1 MRDWLRRAPSVCASP
16 AANNPNST
24 HPTRKTPYP
33 LRVGS
38 DKCLVDVIY
47 FLAMKLRVTMEGQS
61 GMSEAQASRNEG
73 GLTRAEYMRLFIASA
88 LSMMMTLVFNG
99 TLYLA
104 YDGIFDWSRDVS
116 TATSIALAVVCLVI
130 ARKRPALIRPRMLT
144 VCTIGLSVAGY
155 ALCAAGVAF
164 GSAPAIVAGVIAV
177 APIDL
182 WSTILWLL
190 SIARLPR
197 RQACL
202 CIATSSLVGITLAF
216 AVNEWAPYGL
226 VNLIAATSSVA
237 IVILCL
243 PLTQGFFKRLPLVE
257 LTSSQQVAQPEAV
270 LPLSHAF
277 YAYIFVFSV
286 TYGFALRCE
295 NYAGPL
301 VSTIAS
307 LASSGAVALYAW
319 KTKSATKVDSLFVAA
334 FFSVAAGFMF
344 VLTGDARTGQLAS
357 TLLMMGYMC
366 LQLLIWLALSAAAQR
381 NTAEAIPTICWG
393 SAVSYVGIVVGVTL
407 WLIPNDLLASLL
419 GGDKLLQDLLVIA
432 VLAGLV
438 LYTLLTRRSF
448 VFDTA
453 IEGIAP
459 DVAAPQVEVQYVDSL
474 ASRCEQ
480 AVARYSLTSREADVM
495 TLLAHGNTATRIQ
508 EELGISYNT
517 VKYHVKNVYAKMDV
531 HSQQEL
537 IDLLCE
543 KRAE

>member
-1 MRDWLRRAPSVCASP
+1 
-16 AANNPNST
+16 
-24 HPTRKTPYP
+24 
-33 LRVGS
+33 
-38 DKCLVDVIY
+38 
-47 FLAMKLRVTMEGQS
+47 
-61 GMSEAQASRNEG
+61 MSEAQTPDNENS
-73 GLTRAEYMRLFIASA
+73 LTRAESARLFVAGV

-104 YDGIFDWSRDVS
+104 YDGIFDWSREVS
-116 TATSIALAVVCLVI
+116 TATSIALAIACLAI
-130 ARKRPALIRPRMLT
+130 ARKRPALICPRTLT
-144 VCTIGLSVAGY
+144 VCTVGLSIAGY
-155 ALCAAGVAF
+155 ALCAVGVALNC
-164 GSAPAIVAGVIAV
+164 APAIVAGVMAV

-182 WSTILWLL
+182 WGTILWLL

-243 PLTQGFFKRLPLVE
+243 PLTQGFFNRLPLVE
-257 LTSSQQVAQPEAV
+257 PTSSQQVARPETV

-286 TYGFALRCE
+286 AYGFALRCE
-295 NYAGPL
+295 NYTGPL
-301 VSTIAS
+301 VPTIAS
-307 LASSGAVALYAW
+307 LASAGAVTLYAW
-319 KTKSATKVDSLFVAA
+319 KAKSATKVDSLFVAS
-334 FFSVAAGFMF
+334 FFSMAAGFMF

-357 TLLMMGYMC
+357 TLLMIGYMC

-393 SAVSYVGIVVGVTL
+393 SAVSYVGIVAGVML
-407 WLIPNDLLASLL
+407 WLIPNVFFAPLLN
-419 GGDKLLQDLLVIA
+419 GDKFLQDVLIIA
-432 VLAGLV
+432 ALAGLV

-480 AVARYSLTSREADVM
+480 ATTRYSLTSREADVM

-517 VKYHVKNVYAKMDV
+517 VKYHVKNVYAKMGV

-543 KRAE
+543 KKTR

>member
-1 MRDWLRRAPSVCASP
+1 
-16 AANNPNST
+16 
-24 HPTRKTPYP
+24 
-33 LRVGS
+33 
-38 DKCLVDVIY
+38 
-47 FLAMKLRVTMEGQS
+47 
-61 GMSEAQASRNEG
+61 MSEAQAPNNED
-73 GLTRAEYMRLFIASA
+73 GLTRTEYARLFIASA

-116 TATSIALAVVCLVI
+116 TATSIALAIACLMI
-130 ARKRPALIRPRMLT
+130 ARRRPGLIHPRGLT
-144 VCTIGLSVAGY
+144 LCTIGLSVVGY

-164 GSAPAIVAGVIAV
+164 ESAPAIVAGVIAV

-182 WSTILWLL
+182 WGIILWLL
-190 SIARLPR
+190 SLARLPR

-202 CIATSSLVGITLAF
+202 CMASSGLVGIALAF

-226 VNLIAATSSVA
+226 VNLVAAASSVA
-237 IVILCL
+237 VVVLCL

-257 LTSSQQVAQPEAV
+257 PTSSQQVAQPEAV

-286 TYGFALRCE
+286 AYGFALRCE

-319 KTKSATKVDSLFVAA
+319 KAKSATKVDSLFVAA
-334 FFSVAAGFMF
+334 FFSVATGFMF

-393 SAVSYVGIVVGVTL
+393 NAISYAGITVGVTL
-407 WLIPNDLLASLL
+407 WLVPNSFLAPLLA
-419 GGDKLLQDLLVIA
+419 GDKLLQNALVIA
-432 VLAGLV
+432 VLASLV

-448 VFDTA
+448 VFDAA

-480 AVARYSLTSREADVM
+480 AVTRYALTAREADVM

-508 EELGISYNT
+508 AELGISYNT
-517 VKYHVKNVYAKMDV
+517 VKYHVKNVYAKLDV

-543 KRAE
+543 KKAE

>member
-1 MRDWLRRAPSVCASP
+1 
-16 AANNPNST
+16 
-24 HPTRKTPYP
+24 
-33 LRVGS
+33 
-38 DKCLVDVIY
+38 
-47 FLAMKLRVTMEGQS
+47 
-61 GMSEAQASRNEG
+61 MSEAQTPGNESS
-73 GLTRAEYMRLFIASA
+73 LTRAESARLFVAGA

-116 TATSIALAVVCLVI
+116 TATSITLAIACLVI
-130 ARKRPALIRPRMLT
+130 ARKRPRLIRPRVLT
-144 VCTIGLSVAGY
+144 CCTIGLSIAGY
-155 ALCAAGVAF
+155 ALCAVGVALKC
-164 GSAPAIVAGVIAV
+164 APAIVAGVMAV

-182 WSTILWLL
+182 WGIILWLL
-190 SIARLPR
+190 SLARLPR
-197 RQACL
+197 RQACH
-202 CIATSSLVGITLAF
+202 CMATSSLMGIALAF

-226 VNLIAATSSVA
+226 VNLIAATSSVT

-257 LTSSQQVAQPEAV
+257 PTSSQRVAQPEAV

-286 TYGFALRCE
+286 AYGFALRCE

-393 SAVSYVGIVVGVTL
+393 NAVSYVGITVGVTL

-480 AVARYSLTSREADVM
+480 ATTRYSLTSREADVM

-517 VKYHVKNVYAKMDV
+517 VKYHVKNVYAKMGV

-543 KRAE
+543 KDAE

>member
-1 MRDWLRRAPSVCASP
+1 
-16 AANNPNST
+16 
-24 HPTRKTPYP
+24 
-33 LRVGS
+33 
-38 DKCLVDVIY
+38 
-47 FLAMKLRVTMEGQS
+47 
-61 GMSEAQASRNEG
+61 MSEAQTPNNED
-73 GLTRAEYMRLFIASA
+73 GLTRTEYTRLFIASA

-104 YDGIFDWSRDVS
+104 YDGIFDWSRDAS
-116 TATSIALAVVCLVI
+116 TATSITLAFVCLII
-130 ARKRPALIRPRMLT
+130 ARRRPGLIHPRGLT
-144 VCTIGLSVAGY
+144 LCTIGLSIAGY
-155 ALCAAGVAF
+155 TLCAAGVALKC
-164 GSAPAIVAGVIAV
+164 APAIVAGVMAV
-177 APIDL
+177 VPIDL
-182 WSTILWLL
+182 WGIVLWLL
-190 SIARLPR
+190 SLARLPR

-202 CIATSSLVGITLAF
+202 CMATSGLMGIALAF

-226 VNLIAATSSVA
+226 VNFIAAASSVA
-237 IVILCL
+237 VVVLCL

-257 LTSSQQVAQPEAV
+257 PTSSQQVAQPEAV

-277 YAYIFVFSV
+277 YTYIFVFSV
-286 TYGFALRCE
+286 AYGFALRCE

-301 VSTIAS
+301 TATVAS

-319 KTKSATKVDSLFVAA
+319 KAKSATKVDSLFVAA
-334 FFSVAAGFMF
+334 FFCVAAGFMF

-393 SAVSYVGIVVGVTL
+393 NAVSCVGITVGVTL
-407 WLIPNDLLASLL
+407 WLIPNDFFAPLL
-419 GGDKLLQDLLVIA
+419 GGDKLLQDVLVIV

-448 VFDTA
+448 VFDAA

-474 ASRCEQ
+474 AARCEQ
-480 AVARYSLTSREADVM
+480 AVALYSLTSREADVM
-495 TLLAHGNTATRIQ
+495 TSLAHGNTATRIQ
-508 EELGISYNT
+508 AELGISYNT
-517 VKYHVKNVYAKMDV
+517 VKYHVKNVYAKLGV

-543 KRAE
+543 KKAE

>member
-1 MRDWLRRAPSVCASP
+1 MVSVCASL

-24 HPTRKTPYP
+24 HPARKTPYP

-38 DKCLVDVIY
+38 DKRLLDVVY
-47 FLAMKLRVTMEGQS
+47 FLAMKLGVTMEGQ
-61 GMSEAQASRNEG
+61 GDMSETQASRNED

-104 YDGIFDWSRDVS
+104 YDGIFNWSRDLS
-116 TATSIALAVVCLVI
+116 TAVSIALAIACLVI

-155 ALCAAGVAF
+155 ALCAVGVVL
-164 GSAPAIVAGVIAV
+164 GSAPAIVAGVVAV

-182 WSTILWLL
+182 WGIVLWLL
-190 SIARLPR
+190 SLARLPR

-202 CIATSSLVGITLAF
+202 SMALSGLAGIVLAF
-216 AVNEWAPYGL
+216 AINEWAPYGL
-226 VNLIAATSSVA
+226 VNLIAAVSSVA
-237 IVILCL
+237 VVVLCR
-243 PLTQGFFKRLPLVE
+243 PLTQGFFERLPLVE
-257 LTSSQQVAQPEAV
+257 PTSSQQVAQPEAV

-277 YAYIFVFSV
+277 YVYIFVFSV
-286 TYGFALRCE
+286 AYGFALRCE

-301 VSTIAS
+301 TVSIAS

-319 KTKSATKVDSLFVAA
+319 KAKAATKVDSLFVAA
-334 FFSVAAGFMF
+334 FFSVAVGFMF

-393 SAVSYVGIVVGVTL
+393 NAISYAGITVGVTL
-407 WLIPNDLLASLL
+407 WLVPNSFLAPLLA
-419 GGDKLLQDLLVIA
+419 GDKLLQNALVIA

-448 VFDTA
+448 VFDAA

-480 AVARYSLTSREADVM
+480 AVARYALTAREADVM

-517 VKYHVKNVYAKMDV
+517 VKYHVKNVYAKMGV

-543 KRAE
+543 KEVG